1 MLFVCLFVIVLRP
14 TQEYFTHM
22 ETSPYAGE
30 GLQIL
35 AYTRHLWPLSSEGS
49 LTCQHLLR
57 HGTSSFT
64 VSSEGQETDQ
74 CRQRDSNSRPHDP
87 KSSALPTEP
96 PGRLY
101 NFEEHFSR
109 ITWLANNKS
118 RVITVIRA
126 NSKVPYWNIWCK
138 VFYGSP
144 LVPNKICIKK

>member
-1 MLFVCLFVIVLRP
+1 MFDIVLRP

-22 ETSPYAGE
+22 EASPYAGE

-74 CRQRDSNSRPHDP
+74 CSQRDSNSRPHDP
-87 KSSALPTEP
+87 KSNRTFTSDILKCT
-96 PGRLY
+96 
-101 NFEEHFSR
+101 
-109 ITWLANNKS
+109 
-118 RVITVIRA
+118 
-126 NSKVPYWNIWCK
+126 
-138 VFYGSP
+138 
-144 LVPNKICIKK
+144 LVKIIINVKLIATKEIFNAFKL

>member
-1 MLFVCLFVIVLRP
+1 MAEGFLQDLIKKSGEGLFVCLLVIVLRP

-74 CRQRDSNSRPHDP
+74 CSQREPNPRPHDP

-96 PGRLY
+96 PGRPPPQY
-101 NFEEHFSR
+101 EFASDG
-109 ITWLANNKS
+109 
-118 RVITVIRA
+118 
-126 NSKVPYWNIWCK
+126 P
-138 VFYGSP
+138 GSI
-144 LVPNKICIKK
+144 LQDR